1 VSSWMPASADWPE
14 RTLISPIL
22 TVPCALADETPSTS
36 ATAQPSPTRIRFI
49 VILPA
54 CSLPNNCKK
63 NCTHESLRGREVRRP
78 RRWAPPHLRNGVSR
92 GCNIGSRPR
101 FRAQH
106 ARLRTSRDRDGPS
119 SKRKHWRA
127 RRMGERD
134 PRYPRSEGRGTPP
147 HRALGGT
154 PPPLITEAR
163 PKRRPMLETAET
175 IGG

>member
-1 VSSWMPASADWPE
+1 MPASANWPE

-78 RRWAPPHLRNGVSR
+78 RRWAPPHLRNGVTR
-92 GCNIGSRPR
+92 GCNVRSRPR
-101 FRAQH
+101 FRPARASAHITRPGHAELKAQAL
-106 ARLRTSRDRDGPS
+106 ARAPHGLAAAYISRGKGLDRSPS
-119 SKRKHWRA
+119 RPREGHPSLVTRPAPSGSRCSK
-127 RRMGERD
+127 
-134 PRYPRSEGRGTPP
+134 
-147 HRALGGT
+147 
-154 PPPLITEAR
+154 PL
-163 PKRRPMLETAET
+163 KR
-175 IGG
+175 

>member
-1 VSSWMPASADWPE
+1 MPASANWPE

-22 TVPCALADETPSTS
+22 TVPSALADETPSTS

-63 NCTHESLRGREVRRP
+63 NCTHESLRGREVQWP

-92 GCNIGSRPR
+92 GCNVGSRPR

-106 ARLRTSRDRDGPS
+106 PRLRTSRDRDMPS

-127 RRMGERD
+127 RRTGERQPIYPAVKAWTGPHRD
-134 PRYPRSEGRGTPP
+134 PRGGHPSLVDEERAPSGGRCSK
-147 HRALGGT
+147 
-154 PPPLITEAR
+154 PL
-163 PKRRPMLETAET
+163 KR
-175 IGG
+175 

>member
-1 VSSWMPASADWPE
+1 MPASANWPE

-92 GCNIGSRPR
+92 GCNVGSRPR
-101 FRAQH
+101 FRAQP
-106 ARLRTSRDRDGPS
+106 ARLRTSRDWDVRS
-119 SKRKHWRA
+119 TKRKHWRR
-127 RRMGERD
+127 RRMGGRQPIIPRERL
-134 PRYPRSEGRGTPP
+134 GTAP
-147 HRALGGT
+147 HQDLCGSY
-154 PPPLITEAR
+154 PPLVDEAR
-163 PKRRPMLETAET
+163 PQAAAHARNH
-175 IGG
+175 